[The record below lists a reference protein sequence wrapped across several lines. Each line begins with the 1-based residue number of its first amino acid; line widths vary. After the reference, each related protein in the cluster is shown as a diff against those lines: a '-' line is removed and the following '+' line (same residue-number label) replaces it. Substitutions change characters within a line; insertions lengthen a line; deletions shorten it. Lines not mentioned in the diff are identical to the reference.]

1 MNLEALGDNESMGSD
16 DAVADED
23 DEMNDIQEPPK
34 RKLALKRE
42 DVGIHYHI
50 EPPPPTHARSP
61 RRAGLRA
68 RVNLKKRSELADEE
82 LESEEDDG
90 ITRNEEDYAES
101 GTEGEDEIDSA
112 EDGKEEKP
120 PVTPIAKRSIKT
132 VRDLPAYAQH
142 AYLASTYG
150 LPSKLP
156 VPMNLLP
163 GLRSR
168 KAPPMPIFDLTKRS
182 RGRHV
187 SKEYDEQ
194 KRYTCSV
201 DGCDKYAAQRSSH
214 LPSNSTCRRFARGE
228 HLKRHVRS
236 IHTHEKRQD
245 SPHVLWCVLT
255 TLQHINVHTP
265 GVSAD
270 SAVLII

>member
-1 MNLEALGDNESMGSD
+1 M
-16 DAVADED
+16 
-23 DEMNDIQEPPK
+23 
-34 RKLALKRE
+34 
-42 DVGIHYHI
+42 GIHCRI

-68 RVNLKKRSELADEE
+68 RVNLKKRTELADEG

-90 ITRNEEDYAES
+90 MTRNEEDYTES

-112 EDGKEEKP
+112 EESKEEKKP
-120 PVTPIAKRSIKT
+120 PGTPIAKRSIKT

-187 SKEYDEQ
+187 SKDFDEQ
-194 KRYTCSV
+194 KRYICSV
-201 DGCDKYAAQRSSH
+201 DGCDKYAAQRSSQP
-214 LPSNSTCRRFARGE
+214 PSNLICRRFARGE

-236 IHTHEKRQD
+236 IHTHEKRQYP
-245 SPHVLWCVLT
+245 SHILWCLLT
-255 TLQHINVHTP
+255 ALQHINVHTLA
-265 GVSAD
+265 VFAD